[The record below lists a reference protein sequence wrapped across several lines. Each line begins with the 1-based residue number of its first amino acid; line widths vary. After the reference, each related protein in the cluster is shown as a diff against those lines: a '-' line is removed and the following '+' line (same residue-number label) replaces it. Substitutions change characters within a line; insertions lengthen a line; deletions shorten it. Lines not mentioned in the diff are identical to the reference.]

1 MKCAIVVCSCDLWC
15 LLQRLHTH
23 SVCLVSFYRLNSN
36 IRVIYNPAM
45 DNPYHVMAY
54 PTWIDGLTLNSP
66 TLSAVGDTGHFE
78 VMVLVGDDVTVLLS
92 SLLSSP

>member
-1 MKCAIVVCSCDLWC
+1 MKCAIVICSCDLCC
-15 LLQRLHTH
+15 LLATSTPTH
-23 SVCLVSFYRLNSN
+23 NVCFVSFYRLNSN

-78 VMVLVGDDVTVLLS
+78 VMVVVGDDVTVLLS
-92 SLLSSP
+92 SSP